1 SFGKISEILNHTGV
15 IAMLAV
21 AIPTT
26 VSIIDPDGVP
36 LFPYLFAFSLI
47 ARWLHEKVPI
57 SFQDDHV
64 RVWRVV
70 AAITI
75 DTDKT
80 LPPRSA
86 CWRTHR
92 PAGNSRAGKKPRY
105 CARGRCHIRACRHT
119 KPEYSWR
126 GNTPASRAR
135 WNVRRRGRV

>member
-1 SFGKISEILNHTGV
+1 MRGIGPCVNTVKSFGKISEILNHTGF

-36 LFPYLFAFSLI
+36 LFPYSFAFSLT
-47 ARWLHEKVPI
+47 ARWLHEKVLI

-70 AAITI
+70 AAIAI

-80 LPPRSA
+80 LPPHRSVD
-86 CWRTHR
+86 WLRT
-92 PAGNSRAGKKPRY
+92 G
-105 CARGRCHIRACRHT
+105 
-119 KPEYSWR
+119 
-126 GNTPASRAR
+126 
-135 WNVRRRGRV
+135 

>member
-1 SFGKISEILNHTGV
+1 MRGIGPCVNTDESFGQMSEILNRTGV
-15 IAMLAV
+15 AAMFAV

-47 ARWLHEKVPI
+47 ARWLHEKALI

-64 RVWRVV
+64 RVWRAV

-80 LPPRSA
+80 LPPHRRVD
-86 CWRTHR
+86 WLRT
-92 PAGNSRAGKKPRY
+92 G
-105 CARGRCHIRACRHT
+105 
-119 KPEYSWR
+119 
-126 GNTPASRAR
+126 
-135 WNVRRRGRV
+135 